1 MCTMNHIWIICRR
14 LRYLWFMNH
23 MSIVCRCFVII
34 EVHMYFKV
42 YKSSTHDWHNS
53 WIIYISIAYVSQLPI
68 YDSHEL
74 YVHEMIDKCVR
85 YDSFIRATWLIHT
98 CDMTRLYVR
107 HGPFIRATWL
117 IHTCK
122 VPYRRLSYVT
132 HSNEPCQKHMNKWC
146 RTFICV
152 TDSTHWYARHD
163 AFICVLLLNY
173 LFDKTYSYVFRINKW
188 CRTNEWVI
196 SHT

>member
-152 TDSTHWYARHD
+152 TALIDMRDMT
-163 AFICVLLLNY
+163 L
-173 LFDKTYSYVFRINKW
+173 SYVCYYSIICATRLIHMCFGSISDVAQM
-188 CRTNEWVI
+188 NEWF
-196 SHT
+196 HTRK